1 MDIALDNTTIYHWL
15 ISNSTQL
22 VITVLIAVVYI
33 ILDRFSTPKLVKGA
47 DQGHF
52 KDGAATKAIRI
63 ARVVTGF
70 VGLLVLVLVWG
81 IEFDSVLIFATTTI
95 TLLGVAFFASWSLLS
110 NVTAHFVL
118 LLQPS
123 FEHGVFIRIIEADN
137 YTEGYISEL
146 NLFNTTL
153 VTENKEVIVYPNN
166 LLLGRQ
172 ALINP
177 RDRLY
182 GVGKLPQHSK
192 TITEEEIDHKRS

>member
-1 MDIALDNTTIYHWL
+1 MDFSLNNFSIYQWM
-15 ISNSTQL
+15 STHITEL
-22 VITVLIAVVYI
+22 VITVLIAVIYI
-33 ILDRFSTPKLVKGA
+33 ILDRFSTPKLKKGA
-47 DQGHF
+47 DQSHLI
-52 KDGAATKAIRI
+52 DGGATKAIRI
-63 ARVVTGF
+63 ARLVTGF
-70 VGLLVLVLVWG
+70 VGLVVIVLVWG
-81 IEFDSVLIFATTTI
+81 IEFNSVLIFATTAL

-123 FEHGVFIRIIEADN
+123 FQRGTFIRIIEADN

-177 RDRLY
+177 SDRLS

-192 TITEEEIDHKRS
+192 PDNNDAIAQ

>member
-1 MDIALDNTTIYHWL
+1 MNPALDNFSIYHWL

-22 VITVLIAVVYI
+22 VITALIVAVYI

-47 DQGHF
+47 DEGQF
-52 KDGAATKAIRI
+52 KEGGATKAVRI
-63 ARVVTGF
+63 ARVITGI
-70 VGLLVLVLVWG
+70 VGLLVIVLVWG
-81 IEFDSVLIFATTTI
+81 IEFNSVLIFATTTI

-123 FEHGVFIRIIEADN
+123 FKHGVFIRIIEADN

-153 VTENKEVIVYPNN
+153 ITENEEMIVYPNN

-177 RDRLY
+177 RDRLH
-182 GVGKLPQHSK
+182 GVGKLPQQTKSISEK
-192 TITEEEIDHKRS
+192 EIDHKES